1 MKQSL
6 RLSCGVEVSC
16 NESQEISWVV
26 ARNHGHPWDGRPGF
40 DLLEFETSSRR
51 LCDRFVAAAASRHWK
66 PWLIGTSDDGM
77 FGGALYKPTGIRA
90 EWVDD
95 GLVSSS

>member
-1 MKQSL
+1 MKQRL
-6 RLSCGVEVSC
+6 TLSCGVEVSC
-16 NESQEISWVV
+16 NDSQGISWVV

-40 DLLEFETSSRR
+40 DLLEFKTPSRK
-51 LCDRFVAAAASRHWK
+51 LCDRFLAKAASRYWK

-77 FGGALYKPTGIRA
+77 FGGALYKPAGIRA

-95 GLVSSS
+95 PLSSP